1 LAFCRNIGNAG
12 AWTHQRGTDEHGC
25 EFVPVAGYFS
35 IPSQNA
41 LVPLAVEYI
50 SAQRQENILLY
61 TLSGFYTYKYVGLF
75 SSIISYL
82 YFVEKTD
89 T

>member
-1 LAFCRNIGNAG
+1 MNMDVICAGCRL
-12 AWTHQRGTDEHGC
+12 
-25 EFVPVAGYFS
+25 FFYS
-35 IPSQNA
+35 YQNA

-82 YFVEKTD
+82 YFAEKTD